1 MRIFVP
7 DMAELFAWLESSG
20 WRYVVLRNAPAFV
33 SGYPAPGSK
42 DDVDMLVEDAAL
54 APIKEKYGRVR
65 RRQGVKCDFY
75 DVSGTGDGTYCG
87 EAYYPRPLAEPMLG
101 ERERFADRFFV
112 AQPKG
117 YLYGLIYHIA
127 YQKAERSKIDRTDP
141 AKSGGSKY
149 VPELTDLMARS
160 GIALP
165 LTLTAFDDELHRVG
179 LQPTY
184 RQLAAILVNDF
195 SRNVKSRFLAEV
207 ADRPAGEMNLFVIRQ
222 IAAKKGL
229 VEAMAAR
236 IAEHYEILAQAD
248 IPWLTRLKT
257 AKGMRGGKW
266 RRGGHPVR
274 AMVVYDPAPIPTSEA
289 ERKVHPYVFNGRQF
303 MKRGLRD
310 WFAETT
316 GLDTWHNPLHSTDNE
331 AEAMG
336 HLNLFFTPEE
346 RQAIYD
352 RLAEIRAEAPVR

>member
-20 WRYVVLRNAPAFV
+20 WRYVVLRNAPAFA

-54 APIKEKYGRVR
+54 APIREKYGKIR

-75 DVSGTGDGTYCG
+75 DVSGTADGTYCG
-87 EAYYPRPLAEPMLG
+87 EAYYPRPLAELMLA
-101 ERERFADRFFV
+101 ERERFEGRFFV

-127 YQKAERSKIDRTDP
+127 YQKAERSKIDQTDA
-141 AKSGGSKY
+141 AKSTGSKY
-149 VPELTDLMARS
+149 APELTDLMARS

-195 SRNVKSRFLAEV
+195 SRNVKSRFLAQV

-229 VEAMAAR
+229 VDAMAAR
-236 IAEHYEILAQAD
+236 IAEHYEVLGQAD

-274 AMVVYDPAPIPTSEA
+274 AMVVYDRDPIPTSDA

-336 HLNLFFTPEE
+336 HLNLFFSPEE

-352 RLAEIRAEAPVR
+352 RLAAIRAATPAP